1 MAYTIEFIGKK
12 IRQVVEASKGD
23 SAKIVGYKFGR
34 EKSKPNYTK
43 NYLYKAEL
51 MEHIKYHA
59 ELNNFPE
66 RIFLAKAPRQ
76 TPEELHYIKE
86 NYKQVTLPVYLDF
99 QSTISRIFH
108 DTNYSITYNNDEVI
122 EGELSYQEYVEG
134 GMPVYGS
141 LESFVKFLLPH
152 LKLTDANGIIAVKP
166 YEINYLE
173 TEEGEVMVD
182 DSTLFE
188 PIPFYYSCEQIVA
201 EEEDEFYM
209 VETKEKSEVEY
220 YGRMQNVGR
229 VFEFYDKENI
239 YKIYQVGKFSDNEFI
254 VELYFNHA
262 SGVVPCTKLKGVPSL
277 VNGELV
283 WVSPFSYAVDLLDLV
298 AINSSYL
305 QVVINNCVFPF
316 RVMYGDICE
325 FEYIDRNGERSICNN
340 GWIYDSGAEKQI
352 PCSACNGSGLK
363 SRVSPLG
370 VMLLKP
376 KTSTSEGDSGL
387 AQNPISYVEPTM
399 NTPEFL
405 MKKIDNDEMKARKI
419 LHLHTST
426 SNVTGGET
434 LATDMM
440 LDLKAL
446 YAFIKPISDQIF
458 SIWEFLAK
466 EIGWQRYKDK
476 FVAPIFTYPIS
487 FDFNTEKDYTSQIS
501 EAIKAGLPPFVIQ
514 TILWKYLQAIYY
526 NEKTTSQIF
535 NLIYNTD
542 RLLPFTNDD
551 IVLKQSKGT
560 IQKWEAILHDS
571 SLTFVDELVKENED
585 FFGLPFEKQKE
596 MLINKAKSVV
606 NAIDGKVAVD
616 SMNVVGGIMD
626 ASAIKAQAMIETDVA
641 SEEELKA
648 QAQLKGSVGGVQGIL
663 QLQQSVATGASDRDA
678 AVSILELVYGFT
690 KAEAEDIIGNPKQ
703 VIPISGDVQQQ

>member
-1 MAYTIEFIGKK
+1 MSYSIEFIADQISRITTKGKSN
-12 IRQVVEASKGD
+12 QFA
-23 SAKIVGYKFGR
+23 YKSNHKESR
-34 EKSKPNYTK
+34 INYST
-43 NYLYKAEL
+43 NYALKVDM
-51 MEHIKYHA
+51 MERIKYHA

-66 RIFLAKAPRQ
+66 KIFIAKAPRQ
-76 TPEELHYIKE
+76 TAEELEYIKA

-108 DTNYSITYNNDEVI
+108 DTNYSITYPNQDAI
-122 EGELSYQEYVEG
+122 EGELSYQEYVEE
-134 GMPVYGS
+134 GMPIYGS
-141 LESFVKFLLPH
+141 LEAFIKYMIPH

-166 YEINYLE
+166 YEIKKFENDN
-173 TEEGEVMVD
+173 GEIYID
-182 DSTLFE
+182 DSKLFE
-188 PIPFYYSCEQIVA
+188 PIPFYFSSEQIVA
-201 EEEDEFYM
+201 EEEDEFYL
-209 VETKEKSEVEY
+209 VETKDKSPVEY
-220 YGRMQNVGR
+220 YDKIQNIGR
-229 VFEFYDKENI
+229 VFEFYDTENI
-239 YKIYQVGKFSDNEFI
+239 YKIYQVGKFTDNEYVI
-254 VELYFNHA
+254 ELYFNH
-262 SGVVPCTKLKGVPSL
+262 GEGIVPCTKLKGIPSL

-325 FEYIDRNGERSICNN
+325 FEYIDRNGERSICSN
-340 GWIYDSGAEKQI
+340 GVVYDSAFQKQI
-352 PCSACNGSGLK
+352 TCSSCNGSGLK

-376 KTSTSEGDSGL
+376 KTNTSEGDSGL
-387 AQNPISYVEPTM
+387 AQNPIQYVEPTM

-405 MKKIDNDEMKARKI
+405 MKKIDNDELKARKI

-426 SNVTGGET
+426 SNVTGGES

-458 SIWEFLAK
+458 SLWEYVANR
-466 EIGWQRYKDK
+466 IGYQRYKDK
-476 FVAPIFTYPIS
+476 FISPVFVYPIS

-501 EAIKAGLPPFVIQ
+501 EAIKAGLPPFILQ
-514 TILWKYLQAIYY
+514 TILWKYLNAIYY

-551 IVLKQSKGT
+551 IIMKQAKGFV
-560 IQKWEAILHDS
+560 QKWEVILHDS
-571 SLTFVDELVKENED
+571 ALTFVDELMNENPD
-585 FFGLPFEKQKE
+585 FFSLPFDEQKL
-596 MLINKAKSVV
+596 MLIEKAKNVV
-606 NAIDGKVAVD
+606 NNIEGKTQATQ
-616 SMNVVGGIMD
+616 MNVVTNIME
-626 ASAIKAQAMIETDVA
+626 ASAAKASQSISNA

-648 QAQLKGSVGGVQGIL
+648 QAMLKGSVGGVQGIL
-663 QLQQSVATGASDRDA
+663 ELQKSVAIGATDKA
-678 AVSILELVYGFT
+678 AAIAILELVYGFT
-690 KAEAEDIIGNPKQ
+690 KQEATDIIGNPQQ
-703 VIPISGDVQQQ
+703 VIPIQQTPTK